1 MVSIKEFNDDL
12 SDIIDED
19 DKNEDYLFDRNK
31 IINHK
36 FNQSRSS
43 SSSSSSDKYNVNKQ
57 EWVND
62 LLALSSL
69 LSHHINSSD
78 FISSESRL
86 IHSKFQRLFHFLIT
100 DVYNEPTTHALG
112 DHISNLAEVDDALI
126 NLNRNATLKFR
137 NYKQFREQRL
147 ASSNER
153 QDTSFTSEHIYNRW
167 TKMRQTISSA
177 IIRRDPLFRSK
188 SSLRY
193 FVHWLLHSSFFKWFI
208 SIIICLDV
216 VSVAITS
223 EYNSLDDSKS
233 LVYNIAVFINR
244 SILFIYLFE
253 IIFKWIEN
261 FTNFW
266 YSSANILEF
275 ILTIISLSN
284 LISEIYIDTKNNTSL
299 EINKKFHN
307 NNQKETDTLQR
318 IRSYRS
324 ILSLLRTLRMLR
336 ILRILE
342 IAFRFTQVRIV
353 FLALSRSVKL
363 IFHVVLLTI
372 VLNYFFALI
381 ALYLTQFGLNTTS
394 NEHMKKI
401 NSLFGTVPRAFI
413 TVFRIFTKDEWYEI
427 KMEMYS
433 LQIRQ
438 FIIDLYVISW
448 LFFGGYVLNPLL
460 IGAMVGTFDET
471 RKELTSH
478 IKQIISKT
486 RLSLNEIIVTNSP
499 SSTSSLSSLL
509 IDINP
514 IDNDNDRF
522 NEWLRITSDEIR
534 FLVQD
539 RIETQWPIY
548 TAFYY
553 LQLLEIYF
561 ENIAERQLLF
571 DFISIYLL
579 TLHDKE
585 TKPINPPILSS
596 SSSSSSDDDN

>member
-1 MVSIKEFNDDL
+1 MIK
-12 SDIIDED
+12 
-19 DKNEDYLFDRNK
+19 
-31 IINHK
+31 
-36 FNQSRSS
+36 
-43 SSSSSSDKYNVNKQ
+43 
-57 EWVND
+57 
-62 LLALSSL
+62 
-69 LSHHINSSD
+69 
-78 FISSESRL
+78 
-86 IHSKFQRLFHFLIT
+86 
-100 DVYNEPTTHALG
+100 
-112 DHISNLAEVDDALI
+112 
-126 NLNRNATLKFR
+126 
-137 NYKQFREQRL
+137 
-147 ASSNER
+147 
-153 QDTSFTSEHIYNRW
+153 
-167 TKMRQTISSA
+167 
-177 IIRRDPLFRSK
+177 
-188 SSLRY
+188 
-193 FVHWLLHSSFFKWFI
+193 
-208 SIIICLDV
+208 
-216 VSVAITS
+216 
-223 EYNSLDDSKS
+223 
-233 LVYNIAVFINR
+233 
-244 SILFIYLFE
+244 
-253 IIFKWIEN
+253 
-261 FTNFW
+261 
-266 YSSANILEF
+266 
-275 ILTIISLSN
+275 
-284 LISEIYIDTKNNTSL
+284 
-299 EINKKFHN
+299 
-307 NNQKETDTLQR
+307 
-318 IRSYRS
+318 SYGL

-342 IAFRFTQVRIV
+342 IVFRFTQVRIV

-433 LQIRQ
+433 LQIRP

-471 RKELTSH
+471 RKELTSR
-478 IKQIISKT
+478 IKQIISET
-486 RLSLNEIIVTNSP
+486 CLSLNDINLTKSP
-499 SSTSSLSSLL
+499 SSESSLSSLL
-509 IDINP
+509 VHVNS
-514 IDNDNDRF
+514 IDNDNDKF

-534 FLVQD
+534 LLVQD

-585 TKPINPPILSS
+585 TRQINPPILSS
-596 SSSSSSDDDN
+596 SSSSDDDN

>member
-12 SDIIDED
+12 SDITDED
-19 DKNEDYLFDRNK
+19 DNNEDYLFDTNK

-36 FNQSRSS
+36 FNQSISI
-43 SSSSSSDKYNVNKQ
+43 SSSSSDKQSVNKQ
-57 EWVND
+57 EYIND

-69 LSHHINSSD
+69 MSHHINSDD

-86 IHSKFQRLFHFLIT
+86 IHSKFQRLFHFLLT
-100 DVYNEPTTHALG
+100 DVYNEPITQALG
-112 DHISNLAEVDDALI
+112 DHISNLTEVDDALI

-153 QDTSFTSEHIYNRW
+153 RDTSFTSQHIYNRW
-167 TKMRQTISSA
+167 TNIRQTISNSN
-177 IIRRDPLFRSK
+177 IERDPLFRSK

-193 FVHWLLHSSFFKWFI
+193 FISWLLHSSFFKWFI
-208 SIIICLDV
+208 GIIICLDV
-216 VSVAITS
+216 ISVAITS
-223 EYNSLDDSKS
+223 EYSSPNDSKS
-233 LVYNIAVFINR
+233 LIYNIAVFINR

-261 FTNFW
+261 FTSFW

-307 NNQKETDTLQR
+307 NNQKTTDTLQR
-318 IRSYRS
+318 IRSYGS

-433 LQIRQ
+433 LQIRP

-471 RKELTSH
+471 RKELTSRM
-478 IKQIISKT
+478 KQIISKT
-486 RLSLNEIIVTNSP
+486 NLSLNEIDLSE
-499 SSTSSLSSLL
+499 SESSLSSLL
-509 IDINP
+509 IRINS
-514 IDNDNDRF
+514 IDNNNDRF
-522 NEWLRITSDEIR
+522 NEWLRITLDEIR
-534 FLVQD
+534 LLVQD

-596 SSSSSSDDDN
+596 SSSSTSSDDDN

>member
-1 MVSIKEFNDDL
+1 
-12 SDIIDED
+12 
-19 DKNEDYLFDRNK
+19 
-31 IINHK
+31 
-36 FNQSRSS
+36 
-43 SSSSSSDKYNVNKQ
+43 
-57 EWVND
+57 
-62 LLALSSL
+62 
-69 LSHHINSSD
+69 
-78 FISSESRL
+78 
-86 IHSKFQRLFHFLIT
+86 
-100 DVYNEPTTHALG
+100 
-112 DHISNLAEVDDALI
+112 
-126 NLNRNATLKFR
+126 
-137 NYKQFREQRL
+137 
-147 ASSNER
+147 
-153 QDTSFTSEHIYNRW
+153 
-167 TKMRQTISSA
+167 
-177 IIRRDPLFRSK
+177 
-188 SSLRY
+188 
-193 FVHWLLHSSFFKWFI
+193 
-208 SIIICLDV
+208 
-216 VSVAITS
+216 
-223 EYNSLDDSKS
+223 
-233 LVYNIAVFINR
+233 
-244 SILFIYLFE
+244 
-253 IIFKWIEN
+253 
-261 FTNFW
+261 
-266 YSSANILEF
+266 
-275 ILTIISLSN
+275 
-284 LISEIYIDTKNNTSL
+284 
-299 EINKKFHN
+299 
-307 NNQKETDTLQR
+307 
-318 IRSYRS
+318 
-324 ILSLLRTLRMLR
+324 MLR